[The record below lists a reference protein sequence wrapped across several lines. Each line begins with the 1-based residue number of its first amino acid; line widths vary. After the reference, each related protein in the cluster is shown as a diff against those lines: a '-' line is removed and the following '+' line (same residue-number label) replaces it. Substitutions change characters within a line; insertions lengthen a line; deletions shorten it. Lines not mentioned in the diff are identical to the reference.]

1 MRNTKKSEENEPVK
15 CGKKTNLFK
24 TQFCAYQFFRGGGG
38 GGEGGEREGGGRGGG
53 EGEGVSTTIRVQN
66 NLPFSED
73 SSNNSHSVP
82 LFCIG
87 KQDSS
92 TRSLQAAV

>member
-1 MRNTKKSEENEPVK
+1 MSQSNAEKKRTCSKHSFVRISFSEE
-15 CGKKTNLFK
+15 
-24 TQFCAYQFFRGGGG
+24 
-38 GGEGGEREGGGRGGG
+38 GGEGEREGRGRGGRGEG

>member
-1 MRNTKKSEENEPVK
+1 MSQSNAEKKRTCSKHGLVRISVSEEE
-15 CGKKTNLFK
+15 
-24 TQFCAYQFFRGGGG
+24 
-38 GGEGGEREGGGRGGG
+38 G

>member
-24 TQFCAYQFFRGGGG
+24 TQFCAYQFFRG
-38 GGEGGEREGGGRGGG
+38 EG

>member
-1 MRNTKKSEENEPVK
+1 MSQSNAEKKRTCSKHSFVRISFSEEE
-15 CGKKTNLFK
+15 
-24 TQFCAYQFFRGGGG
+24 
-38 GGEGGEREGGGRGGG
+38 G